1 MGQLKLEGQ
10 AGANGFTVKLIG
22 SIDEDSQF
30 SVVAL
35 TGQKKILLDLEQ
47 IKSINSVGIREWIK
61 WTKSADG
68 DAQFVFQKC
77 PKVIVDQMNLVAG
90 FLPENG
96 KVESFF
102 VPYFNEDSGAEKMIL
117 FTEGK
122 EFSNGQ
128 VTPPAS
134 VKGDGG
140 EELEMDVI
148 EAKYFKFLQKK

>member
-10 AGANGFTVKLIG
+10 ASGDGFIVKLIG

-30 SVVAL
+30 STVSLA
-35 TGQKKILLDLEQ
+35 GQKKIYLDLDQ

-61 WTKSADG
+61 WTKSADAG
-68 DAQFVFQKC
+68 AQFVFQKC
-77 PKVIVDQMNLVAG
+77 PKVIVDQMNLVSG
-90 FLPENG
+90 FLPDNG
-96 KVESFF
+96 KVESFY
-102 VPYFNEDSGAEKMIL
+102 VPYFNEDSGFEKMFL
-117 FTEGK
+117 FTDGK
-122 EFSNGQ
+122 EFSGGQ
-128 VTPPAS
+128 VTPPAG

>member
-10 AGANGFTVKLIG
+10 AGSGGYIVKLMG

-30 SVVAL
+30 SAVSL
-35 TGQKKILLDLEQ
+35 TGHKKIFLDLEA

-61 WTKSADG
+61 WTKSADA
-68 DAQFVFQKC
+68 DAHFVFQKC
-77 PKVIVDQMNLVAG
+77 PKVIVDQMNLVSG

-102 VPYFNEDSGAEKMIL
+102 VPYFNEDTSFEKMVL

-122 EFSNGQ
+122 EFSGGQ
-128 VTPPAS
+128 LTPPADL
-134 VKGDGG
+134 KGDGG
-140 EELEMDVI
+140 EALEMDVI

>member
-10 AGANGFTVKLIG
+10 AGAEGFIVKLIG

-35 TGQKKILLDLEQ
+35 TGHKKIFLDLEQ

-61 WTKSADG
+61 WTKSADAG
-68 DAQFVFQKC
+68 AQFIFQKC
-77 PKVIVDQMNLVAG
+77 PKVIVDQMNLVSG
-90 FLPENG
+90 FLPDNG

-102 VPYFNEDSGAEKMIL
+102 VPYFNEDSGFEKMVL

-122 EFSNGQ
+122 EFNAGQ
-128 VTPPAS
+128 VTAPAS

>member
-10 AGANGFTVKLIG
+10 AGNGGFIVKLIG

-30 SVVAL
+30 STVAL
-35 TGQKKILLDLEQ
+35 TGHKKIFLDLDQ

-61 WTKSADG
+61 WTKSADA
-68 DAQFVFQKC
+68 DAQFIFQKC
-77 PKVIVDQMNLVAG
+77 PKVIVDQMNLVSG
-90 FLPENG
+90 FLPDNG

-102 VPYFNEDSGAEKMIL
+102 VPYFNEDSGFEKMVL
-117 FTEGK
+117 FNEGK
-122 EFSNGQ
+122 EFNNGQ
-128 VTPPAS
+128 VTPPAG

>member
-10 AGANGFTVKLIG
+10 AGADGFIVKLIG

-30 SVVAL
+30 STVSLA
-35 TGQKKILLDLEQ
+35 GHKKILLDLDQ

-61 WTKSADG
+61 WTKSADAG
-68 DAQFVFQKC
+68 AQFIFQKC
-77 PKVIVDQMNLVAG
+77 PKVIVDQMNLVSG
-90 FLPENG
+90 FLPDNG

-102 VPYFNEDSGAEKMIL
+102 VPYFNEDSGFEKMVL
-117 FTEGK
+117 FTDGK
-122 EFSNGQ
+122 EFNGGQ
-128 VTPPAS
+128 VTPPSS

-140 EELEMDVI
+140 EDLEMDVI